1 MLKKEQV
8 VGKKFLILVF
18 RVRALVI
25 GAGAVGT
32 KVSQQLLAS
41 NSVDQITIRDI
52 SPEKLG
58 TASKALSGRVTVEHF
73 PFSQNMDADV
83 VVITS
88 PRGTQ
93 LEAVKNS
100 IRLRRPTVVVSDGLV
115 ETVSILKLEEEAF
128 NFKVPVAVGTGF
140 APGLSCVLAAYGKRM
155 LDEIDEIHVSKMG
168 TGGPACALVHHRALS
183 RSSYGWRE
191 NRWDRRLGGSGRE
204 LLWFPEPVGPQDCYN
219 ASLADPILL
228 HHVFPKVSRIS
239 AKMAATRRDRFTAFF
254 PMLTPP
260 HSEGGVGAIR
270 VELRGRKNGVQEN
283 IVLGVAERP
292 AVAAASVTALTVEF
306 LLNKKIKTNYMSTL
320 GLMVDP
326 SEFLSE
332 LSKRSIDLQI
342 FEGEKTTI

>member
-1 MLKKEQV
+1 M
-8 VGKKFLILVF
+8 
-18 RVRALVI
+18 RALVI

-83 VVITS
+83 VVIAS

-100 IRLRRPTVVVSDGLV
+100 IRLRRPTVVVSNGLV

-191 NRWDRRLGGSGRE
+191 NRWDRKLGGSGRE
-204 LLWFPEPVGPQDCYN
+204 LLWFPEPVGPTRKQN
-219 ASLADPILL
+219 SSFLIFKSILY
-228 HHVFPKVSRIS
+228 
-239 AKMAATRRDRFTAFF
+239 
-254 PMLTPP
+254 TP
-260 HSEGGVGAIR
+260 
-270 VELRGRKNGVQEN
+270 
-283 IVLGVAERP
+283 
-292 AVAAASVTALTVEF
+292 
-306 LLNKKIKTNYMSTL
+306 
-320 GLMVDP
+320 D
-326 SEFLSE
+326 
-332 LSKRSIDLQI
+332 
-342 FEGEKTTI
+342 